1 MAAAGKEGDRML
13 HSFVHFVSLVRNKEK
28 NMDEY
33 EHFLCV
39 LTIVLFILLLVRS
52 LVALYMGRWNL
63 FTDI

>member
-1 MAAAGKEGDRML
+1 ML

-39 LTIVLFILLLVRS
+39 LTIVLFVLLLVRS
-52 LVALYMGRWNL
+52 LVAFVHGTMEFIYRYMRKAC
-63 FTDI
+63 

>member
-1 MAAAGKEGDRML
+1 ML
-13 HSFVHFVSLVRNKEK
+13 HTFVHFVSLVRNKEK

-39 LTIVLFILLLVRS
+39 LTMILFGLLLVRS

-63 FTDI
+63 FVDI

>member
-1 MAAAGKEGDRML
+1 ML

-28 NMDEY
+28 NMD